1 VRLEHIVL
9 HNLRR
14 RKGRAIFLVVGL
26 MIGVATVVTLLSL
39 TDALSQRAQH
49 ELENFGANIIIT
61 PHSDQM
67 ALSYGGVQLG
77 GVNLVTEEIRQDSLA
92 RIDDIPNR
100 RNVATI
106 APKVLGTIEIEGQRL
121 MMMGVDPL
129 AEFKLKRW
137 WSIAGRPVQ
146 QGRELLVGDAVA
158 RRLQLVMGD
167 TVQISGQD
175 FTVVGLLAKT
185 GSQDDQLLITPLL
198 VAQDVLSKQGVVSMV
213 EIAALCHDCPVADM
227 VNQLQQVLPGVDVQ
241 AVQQVVKTR
250 MHALDQFRMFAWG
263 VAVTVVIIG
272 ALLVFVTMMGAISE
286 RTREI
291 GIFRAIGYRRRH
303 VLHLILLEAAI
314 VSALAGVLGYVAGVL
329 ATLTAL
335 PLLEGGGKAPWHWN
349 PSLALI
355 AIFAAVLVGLLASL
369 QPALR
374 ASRLEP
380 SEALRAL

>member
-1 VRLEHIVL
+1 MRLEHIVL

-39 TDALSQRAQH
+39 TDALSMRAQN

-61 PHSDQM
+61 PRSDQ
-67 ALSYGGVQLG
+67 LDLNYGGVQLG
-77 GVNLVTEEIRQDSLA
+77 GVNLVAREIEQASLVN
-92 RIDDIPNR
+92 IDDIPNR

-106 APKVLGTIEIEGQRL
+106 GPKVLGTVEVQGQRV
-121 MMMGVDPL
+121 MMMGVDPV

-137 WSIAGRPVQ
+137 WSIAGRPVK
-146 QGRELLVGDAVA
+146 QGAELLVGDA
-158 RRLQLVMGD
+158 LVKRFGLAMGD
-167 TVQISGQD
+167 TLQLNGQA

-185 GSQDDQLLITPLL
+185 GSQDDQLLISPLPA
-198 VAQDVLSKQGVVSMV
+198 AQAILGKEGKVSMV
-213 EIAALCHDCPVADM
+213 EIAALCHDCPVDDM
-227 VNQLQQVLPGVDVQ
+227 VNQLQQVLPGTDVQ

-250 MHALDQFRMFAWG
+250 MHALDQFRLFAWG

-303 VLHLILLEAAI
+303 VLHLVLMEAAI
-314 VSALAGVLGYVAGVL
+314 VSVLAGVMGYLAGVL
-329 ATLTAL
+329 ATLVTL
-335 PLLEGGGKAPWHWN
+335 PLLDGGKAIWHWN
-349 PSLALI
+349 PTLALT
-355 AIFAAVLVGLLASL
+355 AVAAALIVGLMAAL

>member
-1 VRLEHIVL
+1 MRLEHIVL

-14 RKGRAIFLVVGL
+14 RKGRAIFLVIGL
-26 MIGVATVVTLLSL
+26 LIGVATVVTLLSL
-39 TDALSQRAQH
+39 TDAMGQRAQH

-61 PHSDQM
+61 PRSDVL
-67 ALSYGGVQLG
+67 ALNYGGIQLA
-77 GVNLVTEEIRQDSLA
+77 GVNLVAKELEQSSLA
-92 RIDDIPNR
+92 NIDDIPNR

-106 APKVLGTIEIEGQRL
+106 APKVLGAVEVDGQRIML
-121 MMMGVDPL
+121 MGVDPV

-137 WSIAGRPVQ
+137 WSIAGRPVE
-146 QGRELLVGDAVA
+146 QGHELLVGDAVV
-158 RRLQLVMGD
+158 RRFNLNMGD
-167 TVQISGQD
+167 TLKVNGQD

-185 GSQDDQLLITPLL
+185 GSQDDQLLIAPLD
-198 VAQDVLSKQGVVSMV
+198 VAQATLDKPGRVSMV
-213 EIAALCHDCPVADM
+213 EIAALCHDCPVDDM
-227 VNQLQQVLPGVDVQ
+227 VNQLQTVLPGTDVQ

-250 MHALDQFRMFAWG
+250 MHALGQFRLFAWG

-303 VLHLILLEAAI
+303 VLHLVLMEATI
-314 VSALAGVLGYVAGVL
+314 VSALAGVLGYLAGVA
-329 ATLTAL
+329 ATLVAL
-335 PLLEGGGKAPWHWN
+335 PLLDGGKASWQWN
-349 PSLALI
+349 PTLAVAAVFA
-355 AIFAAVLVGLLASL
+355 AIFVGLLASL
-369 QPALR
+369 QPAFR

>member
-14 RKGRAIFLVVGL
+14 RKGRAIFLITGL
-26 MIGVATVVTLLSL
+26 LIGVATVVTLLSL
-39 TDALSQRAQH
+39 TDALGQRAQN

-61 PHSDQM
+61 PRSDEL
-67 ALSYGGVQLG
+67 ALNYGGIQLG
-77 GVNLVTEEIRQDSLA
+77 GVNLIASEIEQASLA
-92 RIDDIPNR
+92 NIDDIPNR

-106 APKVLGTIEIEGQRL
+106 GPKVLGAVEVDGQRV
-121 MMMGVDPL
+121 MMMGVDPK

-137 WSIAGRPVQ
+137 WSIAGRPIEK
-146 QGRELLVGDAVA
+146 GRELLVGDAVVK
-158 RRLQLVMGD
+158 RFDLTMGD
-167 TVQISGQD
+167 TLKVNGQD
-175 FTVVGLLAKT
+175 YTVVGLLAKT
-185 GSQDDQLLITPLL
+185 GSQDDQLLIAPLS
-198 VAQDVLSKQGVVSMV
+198 VAQAALGKEGQISMV
-213 EIAALCHDCPVADM
+213 EIAALCHDCPVDDM
-227 VNQLQQVLPGVDVQ
+227 VNQLQIALPGTAVQ

-250 MHALDQFRMFAWG
+250 MHALDQFRLFALG

-303 VLHLILLEAAI
+303 VLHLVLVEAAI
-314 VSALAGVLGYVAGVL
+314 VSALGGVLGYLTGIA
-329 ATLTAL
+329 ATLAAL
-335 PLLEGGGKAPWHWN
+335 PLLEGGKASWQWN
-349 PSLALI
+349 PTLAVASVVA
-355 AIFAAVLVGLLASL
+355 AILVGLVASL

>member
-1 VRLEHIVL
+1 MRLEHIVL

-14 RKGRAIFLVVGL
+14 RKGRAIFLVIGL
-26 MIGVATVVTLLSL
+26 LIGVATVVTLLSL
-39 TDALSQRAQH
+39 TDALGQRAQH

-61 PHSDQM
+61 PRSDQL
-67 ALSYGGVQLG
+67 ALSYGGIQLA
-77 GVNLVTEEIRQDSLA
+77 GVNLVAKELEQSSLVN
-92 RIDDIPNR
+92 IDDIPNR

-106 APKVLGTIEIEGQRL
+106 APKVLGAVEVDGQRI
-121 MMMGVDPL
+121 MMMGVVPA

-137 WSIAGRPVQ
+137 WSIAGRPVE
-146 QGRELLVGDAVA
+146 QGHELLVGDAVVE
-158 RRLQLVMGD
+158 RFNLNMGD
-167 TVQISGQD
+167 MLKVNGQD

-185 GSQDDQLLITPLL
+185 GSQDDQLLIAPLD
-198 VAQDVLSKQGVVSMV
+198 VAQATLGKQGQVSMV
-213 EIAALCHDCPVADM
+213 EIAALCHDCPVDDM
-227 VNQLQQVLPGVDVQ
+227 VNQLQTVLPGTDVQ

-250 MHALDQFRMFAWG
+250 MHALGQFRLFAWG
-263 VAVTVVIIG
+263 VAVTVVVIG

-303 VLHLILLEAAI
+303 VLHLVLMEAGI
-314 VSALAGVLGYVAGVL
+314 VSALAGVLGYLTGVA
-329 ATLTAL
+329 ATLVAL
-335 PLLEGGGKAPWHWN
+335 PLLDGGKASWQWN
-349 PSLALI
+349 PTLAV
-355 AIFAAVLVGLLASL
+355 AAVVAAVFVGLLASL

>member
-1 VRLEHIVL
+1 MRLEHIVL

-14 RKGRAIFLVVGL
+14 RKGRAIFLVIGL
-26 MIGVATVVTLLSL
+26 LIGVATVVTLLSL
-39 TDALSQRAQH
+39 TDAMGQRAQH

-61 PHSDQM
+61 PRSE
-67 ALSYGGVQLG
+67 ALALNYGGIQLA
-77 GVNLVTEEIRQDSLA
+77 GVNLVAKELEQSSLA
-92 RIDDIPNR
+92 NIDDIPNR

-106 APKVLGTIEIEGQRL
+106 APKVLGAVEVDGQRI
-121 MMMGVDPL
+121 MMMGVDPA

-137 WSIAGRPVQ
+137 WSIAGRPVE
-146 QGRELLVGDAVA
+146 QGHELLVGDAVVK
-158 RRLQLVMGD
+158 RFNLNMGD
-167 TVQISGQD
+167 TLKVNGQD

-185 GSQDDQLLITPLL
+185 GSQDDQLLIAPLD
-198 VAQDVLSKQGVVSMV
+198 VAQVTLGKQGQVSMV
-213 EIAALCHDCPVADM
+213 EIAALCHDCPVDDM
-227 VNQLQQVLPGVDVQ
+227 VNQLQTVLPGTDVQ

-250 MHALDQFRMFAWG
+250 MHALGQFRLFAWG

-303 VLHLILLEAAI
+303 VLHLVLMEATI
-314 VSALAGVLGYVAGVL
+314 VSALAGVLGYLTGVA
-329 ATLTAL
+329 ATLVAL
-335 PLLEGGGKAPWHWN
+335 PLLDGGKASWQWN
-349 PSLALI
+349 PTLAVAAVVA
-355 AIFAAVLVGLLASL
+355 AIFVGLLASL
-369 QPALR
+369 QPAFR

>member
-39 TDALSQRAQH
+39 TDALSQRAQN
-49 ELENFGANIIIT
+49 ELENFGANIVIT
-61 PHSDQM
+61 PRSDEL
-67 ALSYGGVQLG
+67 ALNYGGIQLG
-77 GVNLVTEEIRQDSLA
+77 GVNLIAKEIEQASLVN
-92 RIDDIPNR
+92 IDKIPNR

-106 APKVLGTIEIEGQRL
+106 GPKVLGAVEVQGQRV
-121 MMMGVDPL
+121 MMMGVDPA

-137 WSIAGRPVQ
+137 WSIAGRPIK
-146 QGRELLVGDAVA
+146 QGYELLVGDAVVK
-158 RRLQLVMGD
+158 RFDLEMGD
-167 TVQISGQD
+167 TLQVNNQD
-175 FTVVGLLAKT
+175 YTVVGLLAKT
-185 GSQDDQLLITPLL
+185 GSQDDQLLIAPLSI
-198 VAQDVLSKQGVVSMV
+198 AQAELGKQGQISMV
-213 EIAALCHDCPVADM
+213 EIAALCHDCPVDDM
-227 VNQLQQVLPGVDVQ
+227 VNQLQQVLPGTEVQ

-250 MHALDQFRMFAWG
+250 MHALGQFRLFAWG

-303 VLHLILLEAAI
+303 ILHLVLMEAAI
-314 VSALAGVLGYVAGVL
+314 VSALGGVLGYLTGVA

-335 PLLEGGGKAPWHWN
+335 PLLDGGKASWQWN
-349 PSLALI
+349 PTLAV
-355 AIFAAVLVGLLASL
+355 AAVVAAVIVGLLASL

>member
-1 VRLEHIVL
+1 MRLEHIVL

-14 RKGRAIFLVVGL
+14 RKGRAIFLVIGL

-39 TDALSQRAQH
+39 TDAMGQRAQH

-61 PHSDQM
+61 PRSE
-67 ALSYGGVQLG
+67 ALALNYGGIQLA
-77 GVNLVTEEIRQDSLA
+77 GVNLVAKELEQSSLA
-92 RIDDIPNR
+92 NIDDIPNR
-100 RNVATI
+100 RNVAMI
-106 APKVLGTIEIEGQRL
+106 APKVLGAVEVDGQRI
-121 MMMGVDPL
+121 MMMGVDPA

-137 WSIAGRPVQ
+137 WSIAGRPVE
-146 QGRELLVGDAVA
+146 QGHELLVGDAVVK
-158 RRLQLVMGD
+158 RFNLNMGD
-167 TVQISGQD
+167 TLKVNGQD

-185 GSQDDQLLITPLL
+185 GSQDDQLLIAPLD
-198 VAQDVLSKQGVVSMV
+198 VAQATLGKPGQISMV
-213 EIAALCHDCPVADM
+213 EIAALCHDCPVDDM
-227 VNQLQQVLPGVDVQ
+227 VNQLQAVLPGTDVQ

-250 MHALDQFRMFAWG
+250 MHALGQFRLFAWG

-303 VLHLILLEAAI
+303 VLHLVLMEATI
-314 VSALAGVLGYVAGVL
+314 VSALAGVLGYLTGVV
-329 ATLTAL
+329 ATLVAL
-335 PLLEGGGKAPWHWN
+335 PLLDGGKASWQWN
-349 PSLALI
+349 PTLAVAAVFA
-355 AIFAAVLVGLLASL
+355 AIFVGLLASL
-369 QPALR
+369 QPAFR

>member
-1 VRLEHIVL
+1 MRLEHIVF

-14 RKGRAIFLVVGL
+14 RKGRAIFLVIGL

-39 TDALSQRAQH
+39 TDALSMHAQH
-49 ELENFGANIIIT
+49 ELENFGANIIVT
-61 PHSDQM
+61 PRSEQ
-67 ALSYGGVQLG
+67 LNLNYGGVQLG
-77 GVNLVTEEIRQDSLA
+77 GVNLVPHEIEQVSLVNIDS
-92 RIDDIPNR
+92 IPNR

-106 APKVLGTIEIEGQRL
+106 GPKVLGTVEMQGQRV
-121 MMMGVDPL
+121 MMMGVDPV

-137 WSIAGRPVQ
+137 WSIAGRPVE
-146 QGRELLVGDAVA
+146 QGAELLVGDA
-158 RRLQLVMGD
+158 LVKRFGLAIGD
-167 TVQISGQD
+167 TLQINGQD

-185 GSQDDQLLITPLL
+185 GSQDDQLLISPLST
-198 VAQDVLSKQGVVSMV
+198 AQSVLGKEGKISMV
-213 EIAALCHDCPVADM
+213 EIAALCHDCPVNDM
-227 VNQLQQVLPGVDVQ
+227 VNQLQQVLPETDVQ

-250 MHALDQFRMFAWG
+250 MHALDQFRLFAWG

-303 VLHLILLEAAI
+303 VLHLVLMEAAI
-314 VSALAGVLGYVAGVL
+314 VSVLAGVMGYLAGVL
-329 ATLTAL
+329 ATLAAL
-335 PLLEGGGKAPWHWN
+335 PLLDGGKAVWHLN
-349 PSLALI
+349 PALAV
-355 AIFAAVLVGLLASL
+355 AAVAAALVVGLVAAL

>member
-14 RKGRAIFLVVGL
+14 RKGRAIFLVIGL
-26 MIGVATVVTLLSL
+26 LIGVATVVTLLSL
-39 TDALSQRAQH
+39 TDAMGQRAQH

-61 PHSDQM
+61 PRSE
-67 ALSYGGVQLG
+67 ALALNYGGIQLA
-77 GVNLVTEEIRQDSLA
+77 GVNLVANELEQSSLA
-92 RIDDIPNR
+92 NIDDIPNR

-106 APKVLGTIEIEGQRL
+106 APKVLGAVEVDGQRI
-121 MMMGVDPL
+121 MIMGVDPA

-137 WSIAGRPVQ
+137 WSIAGRPVE
-146 QGRELLVGDAVA
+146 QGHELLVGDAVVK
-158 RRLQLVMGD
+158 RFNLNMGD
-167 TVQISGQD
+167 TLKVNGQD

-185 GSQDDQLLITPLL
+185 GSQDDQLLIAPLD
-198 VAQDVLSKQGVVSMV
+198 VAQATLGKPGQISMV
-213 EIAALCHDCPVADM
+213 EIAALCHDCPVDDM
-227 VNQLQQVLPGVDVQ
+227 VNQLQAVLPGTDVQ

-250 MHALDQFRMFAWG
+250 MHALGQFRLFAWG

-303 VLHLILLEAAI
+303 VLHLVLMEATI
-314 VSALAGVLGYVAGVL
+314 VSALAGVLGYLTGVA
-329 ATLTAL
+329 ATLVAL
-335 PLLEGGGKAPWHWN
+335 PLLDGGKASWQWN
-349 PSLALI
+349 PTLAVAAVFA
-355 AIFAAVLVGLLASL
+355 AIFVGLLASL
-369 QPALR
+369 QPAFR

>member
-1 VRLEHIVL
+1 MRLEHIVF

-14 RKGRAIFLVVGL
+14 RKGRAIFLVTGL
-26 MIGVATVVTLLSL
+26 LIGVATVVSLLSL
-39 TDALSQRAQH
+39 TDALGQRAQH

-61 PHSDQM
+61 PRSDHM
-67 ALSYGGVQLG
+67 ALSYGGIQLDS
-77 GVNLVTEEIRQDSLA
+77 VNLVSREIDQTSLVN
-92 RIDDIPNR
+92 IDDIPNR

-106 APKVLGTIEIEGQRL
+106 GPKVLGAVEVNGQRV
-121 MMMGVDPL
+121 MMMGVDPT

-137 WSIAGRPVQ
+137 WSIAGRPVE
-146 QGRELLVGDAVA
+146 QGAELLVGDAIVK
-158 RRLQLVMGD
+158 RFSLKMGD
-167 TVQISGQD
+167 TLQVNGQD
-175 FTVVGLLAKT
+175 FTVVGLLART
-185 GSQDDQLLITPLL
+185 GSQDDQLLITPLP
-198 VAQDVLSKQGVVSMV
+198 VAQAALGKQGQISMV
-213 EIAALCHDCPVADM
+213 EIAALCHDCPVDDM
-227 VNQLQQVLPGVDVQ
+227 VNQLQQVLPGTDVQ

-303 VLHLILLEAAI
+303 ILHLVLMEAAI
-314 VSALAGVLGYVAGVL
+314 VSALAGVLGYLVGVG
-329 ATLTAL
+329 ATLAAL
-335 PLLEGGGKAPWHWN
+335 PLLEGGKASWHWN
-349 PSLALI
+349 PTLAI
-355 AIFAAVLVGLLASL
+355 AAILAAVIVGLLASL

>member
-1 VRLEHIVL
+1 MRLEHIVF

-61 PHSDQM
+61 PRTDQL
-67 ALSYGGVQLG
+67 ALSYGGIQLG
-77 GVNLVTEEIRQDSLA
+77 GVSLVAEEIHQASLT
-92 RIDDIPNR
+92 RIDTIPNR
-100 RNVATI
+100 RNVALI
-106 APKVLGTIEIEGQRL
+106 APKVLGTIDVEDQRIML
-121 MMMGVDPL
+121 MGVDPA

-137 WSIAGRPVQ
+137 WSIDGRPVQ
-146 QGRELLVGDAVA
+146 QERELVAGDAVA
-158 RRLQLVMGD
+158 SRLNLKMGD
-167 TVQISGQD
+167 SVKIAGQD

-185 GSQDDQLLITPLL
+185 GSQDDQLLITPLST
-198 VAQDVLSKQGVVSMV
+198 AQEVLGKQGVVSMV

-227 VNQLQQVLPGVDVQ
+227 VKQLQNVLPGADVQ

-250 MHALDQFRMFAWG
+250 MHALDQFRLFAWG

-303 VLHLILLEAAI
+303 VLHLVLMEAAI
-314 VSALAGVLGYVAGVL
+314 VSALAGVMGYVTGVL
-329 ATLTAL
+329 ATLAAL
-335 PLLEGGGKAPWHWN
+335 PLLDGGMAVWHWN
-349 PSLALI
+349 PNLAV
-355 AIFAAVLVGLLASL
+355 AAVAAALAVGLVAAL

>member
-1 VRLEHIVL
+1 MRLEHIVL

-14 RKGRAIFLVVGL
+14 RKGRAIFLVIGL
-26 MIGVATVVTLLSL
+26 LIGVATVVTLLSL
-39 TDALSQRAQH
+39 TDAMGQRAQH

-61 PHSDQM
+61 PRSD
-67 ALSYGGVQLG
+67 ALALNYGGIQLA
-77 GVNLVTEEIRQDSLA
+77 GVNLVAKELEQSSLA
-92 RIDDIPNR
+92 NIDDIPNR

-106 APKVLGTIEIEGQRL
+106 APKVLGAVEVDGQRI
-121 MMMGVDPL
+121 MMMGVDPA

-137 WSIAGRPVQ
+137 WSIAGRPVE
-146 QGRELLVGDAVA
+146 QGHELLVGDAVVK
-158 RRLQLVMGD
+158 RFNLNMGD
-167 TVQISGQD
+167 TLKVNGQD

-185 GSQDDQLLITPLL
+185 GSQDDQLLIAPLD
-198 VAQDVLSKQGVVSMV
+198 VAQASLGKTGQVSMV
-213 EIAALCHDCPVADM
+213 EIAALCHDCPVDDM
-227 VNQLQQVLPGVDVQ
+227 VNQLQTVLPGTDVQ

-250 MHALDQFRMFAWG
+250 MHALGQFRLFAWG

-303 VLHLILLEAAI
+303 VLHLVLMEATI
-314 VSALAGVLGYVAGVL
+314 VSALAGVLGYLTGVA
-329 ATLTAL
+329 ATLVAL
-335 PLLEGGGKAPWHWN
+335 PLLDGGKASWQWN
-349 PSLALI
+349 PTLAVAAVFA
-355 AIFAAVLVGLLASL
+355 AIFVGLLASL
-369 QPALR
+369 QPAFR

>member
-1 VRLEHIVL
+1 MRLEHIVL

-14 RKGRAIFLVVGL
+14 RKGRAIFLVIGL
-26 MIGVATVVTLLSL
+26 LIGVATVVTLLSL
-39 TDALSQRAQH
+39 TDALGQRAQH

-61 PHSDQM
+61 PRSD
-67 ALSYGGVQLG
+67 ALALNYGGIQLA
-77 GVNLVTEEIRQDSLA
+77 GVTLVAKELEQSSLA
-92 RIDDIPNR
+92 NIDDIPNR

-106 APKVLGTIEIEGQRL
+106 APKVLGAVEVEGQRI
-121 MMMGVDPL
+121 MMMGVDPA

-137 WSIAGRPVQ
+137 WSIAGRPVEK
-146 QGRELLVGDAVA
+146 GLELLVGDAVVK
-158 RRLQLVMGD
+158 RFNLNMGD
-167 TVQISGQD
+167 TLKVNGQD

-185 GSQDDQLLITPLL
+185 GSQDDQLLIAPLD
-198 VAQDVLSKQGVVSMV
+198 VAQATLGKQGQVSMV
-213 EIAALCHDCPVADM
+213 EIAALCHDCPVDDM
-227 VNQLQQVLPGVDVQ
+227 VNQLQTVLPGTDVQ

-250 MHALDQFRMFAWG
+250 MHALGQFRLFAWG

-303 VLHLILLEAAI
+303 VLHLVLMEATI
-314 VSALAGVLGYVAGVL
+314 VSALAGVLGYLTGVA
-329 ATLTAL
+329 ATLVAL
-335 PLLEGGGKAPWHWN
+335 PLLDGGKASWQWN
-349 PSLALI
+349 PTLAVAAVFA
-355 AIFAAVLVGLLASL
+355 AIFVGLLASL
-369 QPALR
+369 QPAFR

>member
-1 VRLEHIVL
+1 MRLEHIVL

-39 TDALSQRAQH
+39 SDALGQRAQN
-49 ELENFGANIIIT
+49 EMDNFGANIIIT
-61 PHSDQM
+61 PRSDEL
-67 ALSYGGVQLG
+67 ALNYGGIQLSS
-77 GVNLVTEEIRQDSLA
+77 VNLVAREIEQSSLA
-92 RIDDIPNR
+92 NIDKIPSR

-106 APKVLGTIEIEGQRL
+106 GPKVLGAVEVQGQRV
-121 MMMGVDPL
+121 MMMGVDPA

-137 WSIAGRPVQ
+137 WSIAGRPIE
-146 QGRELLVGDAVA
+146 QGNELLVGDAVA
-158 RRLQLVMGD
+158 KRFDLEIGD
-167 TVQISGQD
+167 TLLVNDESY
-175 FTVVGLLAKT
+175 TVVGLLAKT
-185 GSQDDQLLITPLL
+185 GSQDDKLLIAPLS
-198 VAQDVLSKQGVVSMV
+198 VAQVVLGKQGQVSMV
-213 EIAALCHDCPVADM
+213 EVAALCHDCPVEDI
-227 VNQLQQVLPGVDVQ
+227 VNQLQQVLPGTSVQ

-250 MHALDQFRMFAWG
+250 MHALGQFRLFAWG

-303 VLHLILLEAAI
+303 VLHLVLVEAAL
-314 VSALAGVLGYVAGVL
+314 VSALGGIFGYLTGVA
-329 ATLTAL
+329 ATLAAL
-335 PLLEGGGKAPWHWN
+335 PLLEGGKASWQWDPT
-349 PSLALI
+349 LAVASVVA
-355 AIFAAVLVGLLASL
+355 AIVVGLIASL

>member
-1 VRLEHIVL
+1 MRLEHIVL

-61 PHSDQM
+61 PRSDQL
-67 ALSYGGVQLG
+67 ALSYGGIQLG
-77 GVNLVTEEIRQDSLA
+77 GVSLVAEEIHQDSLA
-92 RIDDIPNR
+92 MIDSIPNR
-100 RNVATI
+100 RNVALI
-106 APKVLGTIEIEGQRL
+106 APKVLGTIDVEDQRIML
-121 MMMGVDPL
+121 MGVDPA

-146 QGRELLVGDAVA
+146 QGLELVAGDAVA
-158 RRLQLVMGD
+158 RRFNLGMGD
-167 TVQISGQD
+167 VLQIAGRE

-185 GSQDDQLLITPLL
+185 GSQDDQLLIAPLTT
-198 VAQDVLSKQGVVSMV
+198 AQEVLGKRGVVSMV

-227 VNQLQQVLPGVDVQ
+227 VSQLQGVLPGVDVQ

-250 MHALDQFRMFAWG
+250 MHALDQFRLFAWG

-303 VLHLILLEAAI
+303 VLHLVLMEAAV
-314 VSALAGVLGYVAGVL
+314 VSALAGVMGYLAGVL
-329 ATLTAL
+329 ATLVAL
-335 PLLEGGGKAPWHWN
+335 PLLDGGQAVWHWN
-349 PSLALI
+349 PTLAVAAVAAALI
-355 AIFAAVLVGLLASL
+355 VGLAAAL

>member
-26 MIGVATVVTLLSL
+26 LIGVATVVTLLSL
-39 TDALSQRAQH
+39 TDALGRRAQH
-49 ELENFGANIIIT
+49 EMENFGANIIIT
-61 PHSDQM
+61 PRSDE
-67 ALSYGGVQLG
+67 LTLNYGGVQLG
-77 GVNLVTEEIRQDSLA
+77 GVNLVSREIEQASLVN
-92 RIDDIPNR
+92 IDDIPNR

-106 APKVLGTIEIEGQRL
+106 GPKVLGAVEVDGQRV
-121 MMMGVDPL
+121 MMMGVDPK

-137 WSIAGRPVQ
+137 WSIAGRKIEK
-146 QGRELLVGDAVA
+146 GRELLVGDAVVK
-158 RRLQLVMGD
+158 RFDLTMGD
-167 TVQISGQD
+167 TLQIDGHD
-175 FTVVGLLAKT
+175 YTVVGLLAKT
-185 GSQDDQLLITPLL
+185 GSQDDQLLITPLP
-198 VAQDVLSKQGVVSMV
+198 VAQSVLGKEGRLSMV
-213 EIAALCHDCPVADM
+213 EIAALCHDCPVDDM
-227 VNQLQQVLPGVDVQ
+227 VNQLQTALPGTAVQ

-250 MHALDQFRMFAWG
+250 MHALGQFRLFAWG

-303 VLHLILLEAAI
+303 VLHLVLVEAAV
-314 VSALAGVLGYVAGVL
+314 VSALGGVLGYLTGVS
-329 ATLTAL
+329 ATLAAL
-335 PLLEGGGKAPWHWN
+335 PLLEGGNASWQWN
-349 PSLALI
+349 PGLAI
-355 AIFAAVLVGLLASL
+355 VSVVAAILDGLVASL
-369 QPALR
+369 QPAIR